1 MALKFGEWLKGDTQ
15 ISDAQLSPISRNFRG
30 LAPIYLQAGGREI
43 LFDMIRDF
51 EATVRAQGAEVT
63 LDVWA
68 NMTHDFQSF
77 GSLLPESQE
86 ALKPVGMIIRRY
98 CGNQP

>member
-1 MALKFGEWLKGDTQ
+1 MALKFGEWLKGDNQ
-15 ISDAQLSPISRNFRG
+15 ISDAELSPISRNFRG
-30 LAPIYLQAGGREI
+30 LAPIYLQAGGLEI

-51 EATVRAQGAEVT
+51 EGTVRKQGAEAT

-68 NMTHDFQSF
+68 NMTHDFQGF
-77 GSLLPESQE
+77 GSFSPESQE
-86 ALKPVGMIIRRY
+86 ALRRIGMMIRRS